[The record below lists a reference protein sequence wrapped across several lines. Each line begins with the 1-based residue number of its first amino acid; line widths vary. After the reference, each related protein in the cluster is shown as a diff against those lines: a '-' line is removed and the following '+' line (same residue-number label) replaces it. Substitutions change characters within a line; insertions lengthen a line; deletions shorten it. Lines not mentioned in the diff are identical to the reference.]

1 MRFYTVS
8 KLGRNPSLN
17 RLIRNATRYIDQY
30 VEEDNIAKCGS
41 ASAVV
46 RNTIQWER
54 NFTISLANEKDLH
67 NLFGHRS
74 SVSTFA
80 GVWFS
85 LNNAF
90 SLLPAQTSSI
100 FHAYAANGSGPIAHS
115 PLAVRRKQKSK
126 LGRSEY
132 TRIPRLPME
141 FNICCLRYETH
152 GHAFFFHPFPHSF
165 TSSLTIHSSRSFLN
179 AIEEVSAERETRS
192 LLKIHDRIERD
203 GTAFGTQI
211 ELNSC
216 IAYTSFS
223 FGCIACQF
231 RILWSQVTTLIYSR
245 E

>member
-1 MRFYTVS
+1 MSRKTISRNLLRQWYEIRFNEKRT
-8 KLGRNPSLN
+8 LP
-17 RLIRNATRYIDQY
+17 
-30 VEEDNIAKCGS
+30 
-41 ASAVV
+41 
-46 RNTIQWER
+46 
-54 NFTISLANEKDLH
+54 FSLANEKDLH
-67 NLFGHRS
+67 NLFGRRS

-152 GHAFFFHPFPHSF
+152 GRAFFPPFSPLVRFIPHYSF
-165 TSSLTIHSSRSFLN
+165 FAL
-179 AIEEVSAERETRS
+179 VSQC
-192 LLKIHDRIERD
+192 DRGGI
-203 GTAFGTQI
+203 
-211 ELNSC
+211 
-216 IAYTSFS
+216 
-223 FGCIACQF
+223 
-231 RILWSQVTTLIYSR
+231 SR
-245 E
+245 ERRDLCLKYTIESNEMEQHYKSN

>member
-1 MRFYTVS
+1 MSRKTISRNVLRQWYEIRFNEKRT
-8 KLGRNPSLN
+8 LP
-17 RLIRNATRYIDQY
+17 
-30 VEEDNIAKCGS
+30 
-41 ASAVV
+41 
-46 RNTIQWER
+46 
-54 NFTISLANEKDLH
+54 FSLANEKDLH

-74 SVSTFA
+74 SVSAFA

-100 FHAYAANGSGPIAHS
+100 FHAYAANGSGPIVHS

-152 GHAFFFHPFPHSF
+152 GRAFFHPFR
-165 TSSLTIHSSRSFLN
+165 SLHPSLFILRARFSMRSRRYQP
-179 AIEEVSAERETRS
+179 RETRS
-192 LLKIHDRIERD
+192 SLKIHDRIERD
-203 GTAFGTQI
+203 GTALQI

-216 IAYTSFS
+216 IAYNIVVVVRMHRMPIWNSLISDNYTD
-223 FGCIACQF
+223 IARVKF
-231 RILWSQVTTLIYSR
+231 ERILC
-245 E
+245 

>member
-1 MRFYTVS
+1 MSRKTISRNVLRQWYEIRFNEKRT
-8 KLGRNPSLN
+8 LP
-17 RLIRNATRYIDQY
+17 
-30 VEEDNIAKCGS
+30 
-41 ASAVV
+41 
-46 RNTIQWER
+46 
-54 NFTISLANEKDLH
+54 FSLANEKDLH
-67 NLFGHRS
+67 NLFGRRS

-152 GHAFFFHPFPHSF
+152 GRAFFSHSF
-165 TSSLTIHSSRSFLN
+165 PRWFASSLTIHSSRSFLN

-203 GTAFGTQI
+203 GIALQI

-216 IAYTSFS
+216 IAYNIVVVVRMPIWNS
-223 FGCIACQF
+223 
-231 RILWSQVTTLIYSR
+231 LISDNHTDT
-245 E
+245 